1 MPLASAD
8 LSRREGVVLLSR
20 SRRQW
25 GAQGEA
31 WAALA
36 LEKMGY
42 KILVR
47 NYRAPM
53 GEIDLI
59 VSQGQELV
67 FVEVKL
73 RRGQVFGRPQEAITR
88 KKQRH
93 LIQTAQYY
101 LKQQR
106 LEAVPYRF
114 DIVAINLEGAEP
126 RLEIITNAFGA

>member
-1 MPLASAD
+1 MVPVNIT
-8 LSRREGVVLLSR
+8 RRW
-20 SRRQW
+20 W

-31 WAALA
+31 WAAQA

-42 KILVR
+42 KILTR

-53 GEIDLI
+53 GEIDL
-59 VSQGQELV
+59 VARQGHELV

-73 RRGQVFGRPQEAITR
+73 RRGPVFGRPQEAITR

-93 LIQTAQYY
+93 LVQTAQYY

-106 LEAVPYRF
+106 LEAMPYRF

-126 RLEIITNAFGA
+126 RLEIIINAFGA